1 MSTQFDA
8 CMANAVAGGEISQG
22 DARRLK
28 EEFERLR
35 EAKANG
41 SSTRADEEAKRAL
54 AELLKAE
61 NEHAKRKAKLS
72 LRSIREIDAQ
82 LRSFR
87 TATGEADVAAAA
99 LAKLENFGEAK
110 AGTGFSSVDGRA
122 KAITGMAHARMEA
135 ALHHFRRG
143 AFGGDKTRWNAAQL
157 DNVVRE
163 AFGEDTG
170 DVAAK
175 GFAKTWEDT
184 AEWLRQRFNA
194 AGGAIGK
201 LDRWG
206 LPQHHDARALKKAG
220 LEVWKEAI
228 RPKLDLARMRH
239 PLSGTPVTERE
250 LDALLTD
257 IYYSVTTDGWIDRQ
271 PSRQR
276 FGKGAL
282 ANQRAEHRF
291 LIFRTADEWMEYQ
304 RDFGGG
310 DAFGAMM
317 GHINM
322 MARDIAAMEVLGP
335 NPAGTVEWLK
345 QAVRRE
351 AEMKAVGKPANF
363 AGRGDPL
370 DRAAQVERR
379 IDRVWRS
386 LRGDLNTPVNTKA
399 ANMLGAAR
407 SVITAGVLGQAALS
421 ALSDLGFAAAA
432 RRFAGLPAETAVLP
446 DLVRAMAPATR
457 REAVE
462 AGLILDAAQHVFA
475 QQARYVGTLQG
486 PEWANYLA
494 DRVLTWSGLTPWTQA
509 ARHAFG
515 LAFQV
520 EAGRRVGDA
529 FDQLPEALQR
539 TFGRYGISPREWDLI
554 RKAPLH
560 KAGGGAMLRPNE
572 IAQRIDPRLAERYLE
587 MMLQETEYAV
597 PSGSHRSRTALLSDQ
612 QPGTFW
618 GEMLRSFAQFKSFGS
633 VVILTH
639 GARIHAM
646 LARRES
652 RMAGAAYAGSLL
664 FTTALLGG
672 LSLQLKQIAAGRD
685 PRDMGGPSDPK
696 TAASFWGAAMLQGGG
711 LGIYGDFLF
720 ADLNRFG
727 GGFATTLA
735 GPLVGKA
742 NDFWNLTA
750 GNVAQLASDETTH
763 FGRELVRFSKG
774 LIPGGNIWYLKLGF
788 ERAFLDQLQ
797 YLVDPEA
804 ADAFRRQQK
813 NWARNTGQEFFWQPG
828 AAMPTRAP
836 DLGAA
841 IQG

>member
-1 MSTQFDA
+1 MSAQFDS
-8 CMANAVAGGEISQG
+8 CMANAVAGGEISREEAARLKAEFDRLR
-22 DARRLK
+22 DAR
-28 EEFERLR
+28 
-35 EAKANG
+35 ANG
-41 SSTRADEEAKRAL
+41 STTRAAEEARRDL

-61 NEHAKRKAKLS
+61 NDHAKRKAKLS

-82 LRSFR
+82 LQSFR
-87 TATGEADVAAAA
+87 TASGEHDVAAAA
-99 LAKLENFGEAK
+99 LAKLENFGEAQ
-110 AGTGFSSVDGRA
+110 AGTGFSSVDGRT
-122 KAITGMAHARMEA
+122 KAIIGMAHGRMEA
-135 ALHHFRRG
+135 ELHHFRRG
-143 AFGGDKTRWNAAQL
+143 AVGGDKRRWNAAQL

-163 AFGEDTG
+163 AFGEDSG
-170 DVAAK
+170 DAAAK
-175 GFAKTWEDT
+175 GFAKTWADT

-201 LDRWG
+201 LEGWG
-206 LPQHHDARALKKAG
+206 LPQHHDGRALKKAG
-220 LEVWKEAI
+220 LPAWKEAI
-228 RPKLDLARMRH
+228 RPKLDLAKMRH
-239 PLSGTPVTERE
+239 PLSGRPVAERE
-250 LDALLTD
+250 LDGILDD
-257 IYYSVTTDGWIDRQ
+257 IFHSITTGGWIDRQ

-276 FGKGAL
+276 FGAGAL

-291 LIFRTADEWMEYQ
+291 LVFKSADEWMEYQ

-351 AEMKAVGKPANF
+351 AELKAVGKPSKL
-363 AGRGDPL
+363 AGKADGAT
-370 DRAAQVERR
+370 DRAARIERR
-379 IDRVWRS
+379 IDQVWGS
-386 LRGDLNTPVNTKA
+386 IRGDLNTPVNTKA
-399 ANMLGAAR
+399 ANILGAAR

-432 RRFAGLPAETAVLP
+432 RRFAGLPAEAAVLP
-446 DLVRAMAPATR
+446 DLIRAFGPTTR

-462 AGLILDAAQHVFA
+462 SGLILDAAQHVFS

-486 PEWANYLA
+486 PEWANYIA
-494 DRVLTWSGLTPWTQA
+494 DRVLTYSGLTPWTQA

-515 LAFQV
+515 LAFQL
-520 EAGRRVGDA
+520 EAGKRAALSFDDLPDA
-529 FDQLPEALQR
+529 FRR
-539 TFGRYGISPREWDLI
+539 TFGRYGISAREWDLI

-560 KAGGGAMLRPNE
+560 KSGEAAMLRPNE
-572 IAQRIDPRLAERYLE
+572 IAGRIDPKLAERYLE
-587 MMLQETEYAV
+587 MILQETEYAV

-612 QPGTFW
+612 QPGTLW
-618 GEMLRSFAQFKSFGS
+618 GEALRSFAQFKAFGS
-633 VVILTH
+633 VVLMTH
-639 GARIHAM
+639 GARVHQM
-646 LARRES
+646 LARRET

-672 LSLQLKQIAAGRD
+672 MSMQLKQLAAGRD
-685 PRDMGGPSDPK
+685 PQAMDN
-696 TAASFWGAAMLQGGG
+696 AAFWGAAMLQGGG

-727 GGFATTLA
+727 GGFATSLA

-750 GNVAQLASDETTH
+750 GNAAQLASDEKTH
-763 FGRELVRFSKG
+763 FGRELVRFSRG
-774 LIPGGNIWYLKLGF
+774 LVPGGTIWYLKLGY
-788 ERAFLDQLQ
+788 ERVFLDQLQ

-804 ADAFRRQQK
+804 QDAFRRAQR
-813 NWARNTGQEFFWQPG
+813 NWARNTGQEFWWQPG
-828 AAMPTRAP
+828 RATPSRGP

-841 IQG
+841 LGG